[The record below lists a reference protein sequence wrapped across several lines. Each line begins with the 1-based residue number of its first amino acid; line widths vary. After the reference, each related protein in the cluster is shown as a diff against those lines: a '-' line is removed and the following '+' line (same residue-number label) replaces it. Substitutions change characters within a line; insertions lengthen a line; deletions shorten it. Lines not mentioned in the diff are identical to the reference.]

1 MGQLAKYLYKPPHV
15 MAATAVRALVLAAT
29 LAAAAG
35 SASIHD
41 DFLHRTITGQG
52 LHVAA
57 TGEGDKKK
65 DDEAI
70 HAWEKDDAIITSEP
84 LRRLDNGDTRYQKLR
99 IHFDTSNLDSVVDE
113 YYQSI
118 ASTIKKDI
126 LPTVEETWTSA
137 LSVLPVESSLYFLDG
152 TCGRDIK
159 IPRQYDLVG
168 HKGSDLILFVGGFK
182 MGDAGC
188 TVDTRAFGS
197 PCLLDAATDR
207 PIVGALWFCLDRLVY
222 DLQLQNVD
230 KGIIA
235 QAANHEMGH
244 VLGMSSVLYP
254 FFRDASTPS
263 LEPRTPD
270 RTAKQVTCWDGTVRT
285 ILVPDSSTL
294 RIDTSDDTDHTFS
307 IVTPTVAQVVRNHF
321 ACQKLDG
328 APLENHNMNS
338 KDCFGD
344 HWDEQLFHTELMGGT
359 QAAENVLSP
368 LTLAL
373 LEDSGWYKASYA
385 RAGISSFGH
394 MAGCDFVEKDCIVD
408 GGNIPQYSKGFF
420 CNNTMF
426 VRNGELKGFYECDA
440 SHTYA
445 AQCDLADH
453 SMFAAGFQTPPPE
466 KEYQYFD
473 NPMIGPVN
481 FIQADYCPIV
491 HENPINCKDPIGIE
505 TVEGETF
512 GSDSLCYN
520 AKFPSL
526 FEGSTAP
533 FATCMKSKCNEQSG
547 KLEVF
552 VKGSMFVCDFDF
564 QLHPYPGLGSSDT
577 FECPRLSVV
586 CPHFMCPKNCNGKG
600 VCQDKRR
607 CECFDPSDKTPDCS
621 NTPYY
626 AYLGPEK
633 MQELNKA
640 FAATSDGNRRK
651 YGTTAFLI
659 LSSMVA
665 TATIADLR

>member
-1 MGQLAKYLYKPPHV
+1 MYNNGRPQQA
-15 MAATAVRALVLAAT
+15 MTAAVRALVLAAT
-29 LAAAAG
+29 FAAAG
-35 SASIHD
+35 SASTHD
-41 DFLHRTITGQG
+41 DFLHRTIAGQG
-52 LHVAA
+52 LHVVTGTA
-57 TGEGDKKK
+57 TGE
-65 DDEAI
+65 DDEVVR
-70 HAWEKDDAIITSEP
+70 EKDDAIISTEP
-84 LRRLDNGDTRYQKLR
+84 PRRLDNRDTRYQKLR
-99 IHFDTSNLDSVVDE
+99 IHFDTSNLDSVDDE

-118 ASTIKKDI
+118 VSTIKKDI
-126 LPTVEETWTSA
+126 LPTVGETWTSA

-159 IPRQYDLVG
+159 IPRQYDLDG
-168 HKGSDLILFVGGFK
+168 HQGSDLIVFVGGFK

-230 KGIIA
+230 KSIIT

-244 VLGMSSVLYP
+244 VLAMASVLYP
-254 FFRDASTPS
+254 FFRDASTPT

-285 ILVPDSSTL
+285 FLVPDSSTL
-294 RIDTSDDTDHTFS
+294 KIDSSDDTDHTFS

-321 ACQKLDG
+321 ACQTLDG
-328 APLENHNMNS
+328 APLENHNNMNS

-359 QAAENVLSP
+359 QAVENVLSP

-373 LEDSGWYKASYA
+373 MEDSGWYKASYE

-408 GGNIPQYSKGFF
+408 GGNVPQYSKGFF

-426 VRNGELKGFYECDA
+426 VRNGALKGFYECDA
-440 SHTYA
+440 SHTHA

-453 SMFAAGFQTPPPE
+453 AMFAAGFQTPPPE
-466 KEYQYFD
+466 QEYQYFD

-481 FIQADYCPIV
+481 YIQADYCPIV
-491 HENPINCKDPIGIE
+491 HENPINCKDPIGVE

-552 VKGSMFVCDFDF
+552 VKGSKFVCDFDF
-564 QLHPYPGLGSSDT
+564 QQHSYPGLGSSDT

-586 CPHFMCPKNCNGKG
+586 CPHFMCPKNCHGKG
-600 VCQDKRR
+600 VCKDQHR
-607 CECFDPSDKTPDCS
+607 CECFDLSDKTPDCS

-640 FAATSDGNRRK
+640 FAAISDGTRRK
-651 YGTTAFLI
+651 YGTTAFII
-659 LSSMVA
+659 LSSLVA
-665 TATIADLR
+665 AATIAGLR

>member
-1 MGQLAKYLYKPPHV
+1 M
-15 MAATAVRALVLAAT
+15 
-29 LAAAAG
+29 
-35 SASIHD
+35 
-41 DFLHRTITGQG
+41 
-52 LHVAA
+52 
-57 TGEGDKKK
+57 
-65 DDEAI
+65 
-70 HAWEKDDAIITSEP
+70 
-84 LRRLDNGDTRYQKLR
+84 
-99 IHFDTSNLDSVVDE
+99 
-113 YYQSI
+113 
-118 ASTIKKDI
+118 
-126 LPTVEETWTSA
+126 
-137 LSVLPVESSLYFLDG
+137 ESPLYFLDG

-197 PCLLDAATDR
+197 PCLLDAQTDR

-222 DLQLQNVD
+222 DLQLQNVG
-230 KGIIA
+230 KSVII

-244 VLGMSSVLYP
+244 ILALASVLFP
-254 FFRDASTPS
+254 FFRDASTPT
-263 LEPRTPD
+263 LEPRTRN
-270 RTAKQVTCWDGTVRT
+270 RTPKQVTCWDGTVRN

-294 RIDTSDDTDHTFS
+294 KIDTGDGADHTFS
-307 IVTPTVAQVVRNHF
+307 IVTPTVAQVVRNQF
-321 ACQKLDG
+321 ACQRLDG
-328 APLENHNMNS
+328 AKLENHNMNS

-344 HWDEQLFHTELMGGT
+344 HWDEQLFHTELMAGS
-359 QAAENVLSP
+359 QAVENVISP

-373 LEDSGWYKASYA
+373 MEDSGWYKASFDVA
-385 RAGISSFGH
+385 RISSFGH

-408 GGNIPQYSKGFF
+408 GGNVPQYSKGFF

-426 VRNGELKGFYECDA
+426 LRHGELKGFYECDA
-440 SHTYA
+440 SHTHV

-473 NPMIGPVN
+473 NPMIGPIN
-481 FIQADYCPIV
+481 YIQANYCPIV
-491 HENPINCKDPIGIE
+491 HENPINCKDPTGIE
-505 TVEGETF
+505 TVEGEAF

-552 VKGSMFVCDFDF
+552 VKGAKFVCDFDF
-564 QLHPYPGLGSSDT
+564 QTHSYPGLGSSDSWT
-577 FECPRLSVV
+577 CPRLSVV

-600 VCQDKRR
+600 VCQDQHR

-633 MQELNKA
+633 MQELNKG
-640 FAATSDGNRRK
+640 FATSDGTRRK
-651 YGTTAFLI
+651 YGASVLII
-659 LSSMVA
+659 LSSLGAAA
-665 TATIADLR
+665 TLAY